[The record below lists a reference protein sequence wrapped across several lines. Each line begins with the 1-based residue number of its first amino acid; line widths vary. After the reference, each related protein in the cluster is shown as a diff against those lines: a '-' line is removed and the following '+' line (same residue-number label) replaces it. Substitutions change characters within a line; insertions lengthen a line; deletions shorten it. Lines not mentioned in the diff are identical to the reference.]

1 MSEYTELDP
10 RIAAL
15 LKPVETALLVVDMMH
30 AYCDPTLALGQYLI
44 QHERAN
50 FDYVDVVAERIR
62 TFVSLTRSFPLAAT
76 VFIRTLERP
85 EYMPQSIR
93 QKMHLAGIPPVA
105 EENGAGWGYYKV
117 HPLEGDKE
125 IIKYRYDSFMNTEL
139 DAYLQTKS
147 VKTVI
152 IVGGHASVCVDST
165 ARTAAQ
171 LGYHTFV
178 PADLTADPL
187 PLDAK
192 QDAQSVR
199 NKLYAID
206 MVVGYMPLSA
216 SIVTVWEDLCVGKN
230 EQL

>member
-1 MSEYTELDP
+1 
-10 RIAAL
+10 
-15 LKPVETALLVVDMMH
+15 
-30 AYCDPTLALGQYLI
+30 LGQYLI

-50 FDYVDVVAERIR
+50 FDYLDVVAERIDSFVTR
-62 TFVSLTRSFPLAAT
+62 TRNFSLATT

-85 EYMPQSIR
+85 ECMPPNIR
-93 QKMHLAGIPPVA
+93 HKMHLAGIPPVA
-105 EENGAGWGYYKV
+105 EENGAGWEYYKIR
-117 HPLEGDKE
+117 PLEGDKQ

-139 DAYLQTKS
+139 DAYLQTKG

-187 PLDAK
+187 PLDAQ

-199 NKLYAID
+199 NKLYTID
-206 MVVGYMPLSA
+206 TVVGYMPLSA
-216 SIVTVWEDLCVGKN
+216 SIVSVWEGISSCKATTDPFGAGN
-230 EQL
+230 